1 MKTIKIG
8 KRRFIV
14 MSENEYEKRREI
26 EDKVTI
32 NLKCMLEHLWTCV
45 ECYKRLKAVNAI
57 DMEMVGSVAL
67 GHKLEHVSELA
78 IEADELTDGWYDW
91 ALKDD
96 FYRKKLKEML

>member
-8 KRRFIV
+8 KRCFIV

-32 NLKCMLEHLWTCV
+32 NLKCMLKYLYWCLRRF
-45 ECYKRLKAVNAI
+45 KDLKKIGAI
-57 DMEMVGSVAL
+57 DMEMVGPVVL
-67 GHKLEHVSELA
+67 EHKLEHISELV